1 MRVTYDREGDI
12 LMVEVA
18 DEGTIDHAEHTGPF
32 IVHFSPDGE
41 LLLLEILD
49 ASEFLMTLIKSTLR
63 SQEQD
68 VPLGV
73 GVS

>member
-12 LMVEVA
+12 LMVEVS
-18 DEGTIDHAEHTGPF
+18 DEGAIDHAEHTGPF
-32 IVHFSPDGE
+32 IAHFSPEGE

-49 ASEFLMTLIKSTLR
+49 ASEFLMTLIKSTPR

-73 GVS
+73 GAS

>member
-18 DEGTIDHAEHTGPF
+18 DEGAIDHAEHTGPF
-32 IVHFSPDGE
+32 IAHFGPEGE

-49 ASEFLMTLIKSTLR
+49 ASEFLMTLMKSTLR

-68 VPLGV
+68 VPLRV
-73 GVS
+73 GAG